1 MALATILASALLTIN
16 PAHAGSIS
24 RIEADGSQITIS
36 FDDLVEGASTFSLAG
51 PDRIAIDVQGGKAGR
66 GGFATGIVKAV
77 RQGQYNPNTAR
88 IVFDLDR
95 PAVITN
101 GSFSDDGKSLM
112 LRLRS
117 VGQNQITSGRQ
128 SFLPPVKFRAEP

>member
-1 MALATILASALLTIN
+1 MKIDWTKMGHRTHKQAMALATILASALLTID

-77 RQGQYNPNTAR
+77 RQMM
-88 IVFDLDR
+88 
-95 PAVITN
+95 
-101 GSFSDDGKSLM
+101 S
-112 LRLRS
+112 
-117 VGQNQITSGRQ
+117 RQ
-128 SFLPPVKFRAEP
+128 RVASCLCIRYC